1 LAVEARLAAL
11 PKMHEGAVG
20 LFCSDVLSNRA
31 PPSLIAQWAQ
41 MEAVCQEAAGGRRLI
56 VWADG
61 IDDLDELASLRVGG
75 AERPQVSIEF
85 RHGVGKITL

>member
-1 LAVEARLAAL
+1 
-11 PKMHEGAVG
+11 
-20 LFCSDVLSNRA
+20 
-31 PPSLIAQWAQ
+31 
-41 MEAVCQEAAGGRRLI
+41 MEAVRQEAAGGRRLI